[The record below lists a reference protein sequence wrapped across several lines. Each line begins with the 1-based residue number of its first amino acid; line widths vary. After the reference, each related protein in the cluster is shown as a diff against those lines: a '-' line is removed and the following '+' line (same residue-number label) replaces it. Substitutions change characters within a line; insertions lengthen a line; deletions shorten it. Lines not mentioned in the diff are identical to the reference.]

1 MTQVQGEVPRPVS
14 FLSRYL
20 TKTELKWGEI
30 ERTVSLVSWAL
41 RKLRR
46 YSTYAQQITVIVPW
60 EETRLVIL
68 EKQQHIRLKA
78 LLIELGMYRVHWKVG
93 VNKWELGGPVFK
105 ETPATVP

>member
-1 MTQVQGEVPRPVS
+1 VS

-20 TKTELKWGEI
+20 TRTELNWGEI

-46 YSTYAQQITVIVPW
+46 YSTYAEQITVIVPW

-68 EKQQHIRLKA
+68 EKQ
-78 LLIELGMYRVHWKVG
+78 
-93 VNKWELGGPVFK
+93 
-105 ETPATVP
+105 